1 MGSWFSIHN
10 IVNDTNM
17 VINIEN
23 DNNYKNDSNYIYY
36 RFNIKNNT
44 IQDDRV

>member
-23 DNNYKNDSNYIYY
+23 DNNYKNDSKYIYD

>member
-23 DNNYKNDSNYIYY
+23 DNNYKNDSNYIYD
-36 RFNIKNNT
+36 RFNIENNT
-44 IQDDRV
+44 IQNDRI